1 MSAAI
6 APAVQ
11 QQAALW
17 LVELQSDE
25 LTAHTRRQLNQRL
38 ETWRQAHADHERAW
52 QRIEAMG
59 LQLQPLA
66 GTPASAAL
74 AHAARS
80 VGRGRRVALRNLA
93 LLLFS
98 GAAAGTLAWQA
109 QGETP
114 GVWLAHWGAD
124 ESTGTAERRAITLP
138 DGTQL
143 ELNARSALDVQ
154 YDERW
159 RLLRLRAG
167 EILVTTAPGSTALAQ
182 PLVVE
187 TRHGR
192 IRALGTRFA
201 VRERGLG
208 STHVMLFEGQ
218 TEITPQRSPARRF
231 ILSKGEQVRFDAE
244 HAETAERAD
253 ASAIAWTRGMLVA
266 QDMPLAEFLA
276 ELARHRP
283 GYLGCD
289 PVVAR
294 LPISGTYPLAD
305 TDRVLDMLLATQP
318 LALRTATRYWV
329 SVQPR

>member
-6 APAVQ
+6 PPAVQ
-11 QQAALW
+11 EQAALW
-17 LVELQSDE
+17 LVELQADE
-25 LTAHTRRQLNQRL
+25 HSAHTRRQLNQRL
-38 ETWRQAHADHERAW
+38 QAWRQAHADHERAW

-59 LQLQPLA
+59 LQLRPLA
-66 GTPASAAL
+66 DTPASAAL
-74 AHAARS
+74 ARAARS
-80 VGRGRRVALRNLA
+80 GGRSRRVALRNLA

-98 GAAAGTLAWQA
+98 GGAAGTLAWQA
-109 QGETP
+109 QGETA

-124 ESTGTAERRAITLP
+124 EGTGTAERRALTLP
-138 DGTQL
+138 DGTQV
-143 ELNARSALDVQ
+143 ELNARSALDVD
-154 YDERW
+154 YDDRW

-167 EILVTTAPGSTALAQ
+167 EILVTTAPGSTTLAR

-208 STHVMLFEGQ
+208 STQVMLFEGQ
-218 TEITPQRSPARRF
+218 TEITPRRRPASRF

-244 HAETAERAD
+244 HAEPAGPAD

-276 ELARHRP
+276 ELARYRP
-283 GYLGCD
+283 GHLGCD
-289 PVVAR
+289 PAVAR

-305 TDRVLDMLLATQP
+305 TERVLDMLLATQP
-318 LALRTATRYWV
+318 VVLRWATRYWV
-329 SVQPR
+329 SVLPR

>member
-6 APAVQ
+6 PPAVQ
-11 QQAALW
+11 EQAALW
-17 LVELQSDE
+17 LVELQADE
-25 LTAHTRRQLNQRL
+25 HTDASREQLNRRL
-38 ETWRQAHADHERAW
+38 QAWRQAHVDHERAW
-52 QRIEAMG
+52 QCIEAMG
-59 LQLQPLA
+59 LQLLSLA
-66 GTPASAAL
+66 DTPASAAL

-80 VGRGRRVALRNLA
+80 AGRSRRVALRNLA

-98 GAAAGTLAWQA
+98 GTAAGTLAWQA
-109 QGETP
+109 QGETA

-124 ESTGTAERRAITLP
+124 ESTGTAERRTITLP
-138 DGTQL
+138 DGTQV
-143 ELNARSALDVQ
+143 ELNARSALDVD
-154 YDERW
+154 YDDRW

-167 EILVTTAPGSTALAQ
+167 EILVTTAPDSTALAR

-208 STHVMLFEGQ
+208 STQVMLFEGQ
-218 TEITPQRSPARRF
+218 TEITPQRSPASRF

-244 HAETAERAD
+244 HAEAAERAD

-266 QDMPLAEFLA
+266 QDMALAEFLA

-289 PVVAR
+289 PAVAH

-305 TDRVLDMLLATQP
+305 TDRVLDMLLSTQP
-318 LALRTATRYWV
+318 VVLRTATRYWV